1 MGVILANLISLIR
14 QNFFLMFLN
23 LVCPTYMLANNS
35 QAGIN
40 ILYGGT
46 PHMLKNS
53 MLATNLLEAIAQAA
67 FNAAFLLVTFIA
79 APVFSFIDNILLRI
93 KNL

>member
-1 MGVILANLISLIR
+1 
-14 QNFFLMFLN
+14 
-23 LVCPTYMLANNS
+23 MLANNS
-35 QAGIN
+35 LAGIN
-40 ILYGGT
+40 NLYEGI

-53 MLATNLLEAIAQAA
+53 MLATTLLEAIAQAA

-79 APVFSFIDNILLRI
+79 APVFSFIDITLLRI